1 MQTTI
6 ERAEG
11 KNKILWW
18 KNCVLW
24 RWIRVE
30 QKKWRETAEKEWE
43 IRKRDKKEYVELKQP
58 EIGAKIAWA
67 CYEN

>member
-43 IRKRDKKEYVELKQP
+43 IRKRDKK
-58 EIGAKIAWA
+58 
-67 CYEN
+67 